1 MSERPNSLSPVEN
14 SDLLISSD
22 SASTRLGA
30 IPLRRVVSTGTA
42 RCLARQSAGV
52 SQTRRNSVPC
62 RVWACP
68 DHRRT
73 AQEGARS
80 DRHKGGGTAST
91 GGLSGARQAVRS
103 GRGRERIQAPV
114 DQGEHGQAISSSLA
128 SGHTTASVALKRL
141 VACSAKNRFYRANRD
156 LGRVF
161 KTEFL
166 LSYLSE
172 PQLRARIRRGLLK
185 VEQLHALARDVYYG
199 RRGRINARELH
210 EQMNSCSCLTLILA
224 CIIYWQAK
232 QITQTVP
239 SGAVAE
245 EGIDATPAPARQ
257 PDRMGQRHSLRPVR
271 PRSRPGPLATDS
283 YVVFLQQSGRYP
295 ITEHNV
301 SCSDTDRQ
309 PAYSRSGSP
318 SAGNS

>member
-1 MSERPNSLSPVEN
+1 M
-14 SDLLISSD
+14 
-22 SASTRLGA
+22 
-30 IPLRRVVSTGTA
+30 
-42 RCLARQSAGV
+42 
-52 SQTRRNSVPC
+52 
-62 RVWACP
+62 
-68 DHRRT
+68 
-73 AQEGARS
+73 
-80 DRHKGGGTAST
+80 
-91 GGLSGARQAVRS
+91 
-103 GRGRERIQAPV
+103 
-114 DQGEHGQAISSSLA
+114 DQGEHSQAISSSLA

-185 VEQLHALARDVYYG
+185 VEQLHALARDVYSG

-239 SGAVAE
+239 SGAAAE
-245 EGIDATPAPARQ
+245 EGIDATPAPTRQ

-295 ITEHNV
+295 ITEHDV

-309 PAYSRSGSP
+309 PAYSRMANSRRRDGVLSQSSILGQNLENGHRIINNLQTPKPMKKQIIDRARTARGATQTCRLLATATTYEGLSRIGAAKFGSIDQETLLNWTYRFNKESLEGLINP
-318 SAGNS
+318 KTEEKAE

>member
-1 MSERPNSLSPVEN
+1 MKSRVGWNSPLSCSPERGS
-14 SDLLISSD
+14 ISNAKELCS
-22 SASTRLGA
+22 R
-30 IPLRRVVSTGTA
+30 
-42 RCLARQSAGV
+42 
-52 SQTRRNSVPC
+52 

-91 GGLSGARQAVRS
+91 GGLSGARQAVGS

-114 DQGEHGQAISSSLA
+114 DQGEHSQAISSSLA
-128 SGHTTASVALKRL
+128 SGHTTAAVALKRL
-141 VACSAKNRFYRANRD
+141 VACPAKNRFYRAHRD

-172 PQLRARIRRGLLK
+172 PQLRSRIRRGLLN

-210 EQMNSCSCLTLILA
+210 EQINSCSCLTLILA
-224 CIIYWQAK
+224 CIIYWQG
-232 QITQTVP
+232 TVKLTDLVP
-239 SGAVAE
+239 N
-245 EGIDATPAPARQ
+245 
-257 PDRMGQRHSLRPVR
+257 QRLGKSL
-271 PRSRPGPLATDS
+271 
-283 YVVFLQQSGRYP
+283 
-295 ITEHNV
+295 
-301 SCSDTDRQ
+301 SC
-309 PAYSRSGSP
+309 
-318 SAGNS
+318 